1 MFDARV
7 DVDVPAMIDHCCCLT
22 LGSPC
27 PRRCLS
33 VASSL
38 LPLHLLSLFTRVPGA
53 PEYSLYKI
61 NVGPDSPATINFNYG
76 GIIRHLYKDNRQ
88 DRVTPW
94 MASLRSN

>member
-1 MFDARV
+1 MFDAWV

-38 LPLHLLSLFTRVPGA
+38 LPPHLLSLFTGVPGA

-76 GIIRHLYKDNRQ
+76 GIIRHL
-88 DRVTPW
+88 
-94 MASLRSN
+94 